1 MAVAATGAWAAGGGA
16 AASAAGPAGWQPALQ
31 GGLELGGGVGLGEVV
46 VHAGGEALVA
56 VALHG
61 VGGQGDHRQVVAAL
75 ALPGA
80 QQRGGLV
87 AVHHRHLAVHQD
99 GVEGLRGRQ
108 REGFLAVL
116 GDGHREAQLLQHRAG
131 ELLVDRVVLGQQHMA
146 VEQAAGAGLAVGAA
160 GARPPRCRRQ
170 GPADDVAEFGLA
182 YGLAHAAQD
191 AGLLALAGVAGD
203 EGRGEHDQPGRGE
216 GRLGVDGLGELQ
228 AVHPGHVHVED
239 GEIEGLAEPG
249 RFVEG
254 FEGLG
259 AALGAVHLHA
269 PAAQLQAQD
278 VEVGE
283 VVVHHQH
290 PRAFEPGGGGFGRSA
305 GLAARGRR
313 SSMWKREPLP
323 TSLSTPMRPPI
334 SSISR
339 RLIAS
344 PSPVPPNSRVVE
356 PSAWEK
362 CSKIFS
368 RAAAEMPTPVSST
381 LRLTCMCSPSG
392 TTWARTTTSPWRVN
406 LMALLSRLASTWRSR
421 KASPRMRRATL
432 GGLSWLASSRPF
444 RRPAGRTWPR
454 CPRRARPGRSRW
466 LRARCG
472 PTRSSRN
479 RGCR

>member
-1 MAVAATGAWAAGGGA
+1 VGGGRR
-16 AASAAGPAGWQPALQ
+16 GGGICRGGRPGWQPALQ

-131 ELLVDRVVLGQQHMA
+131 ELLVDRVVLGQQHVA
-146 VEQAAGAGLAVGAA
+146 VEQAAGGLAVGAA

-182 YGLAHAAQD
+182 HGLAHAAQD
-191 AGLLALAGVAGD
+191 AGLALAGVAGD
-203 EGRGEHDQPGRGE
+203 EGRGQHDQPGRGE
-216 GRLGVDGLGELQ
+216 GRVGVDGRGELQ

-239 GEIEGLAEPG
+239 GEIEGLAAPG

-290 PRAFEPGGGGFGRSA
+290 PRPSSRVVADSGLC

-313 SSMWKREPLP
+313 SSMWKRSPC
-323 TSLSTPMRPPI
+323 PPRC
-334 SSISR
+334 R
-339 RLIAS
+339 R
-344 PSPVPPNSRVVE
+344 RCGR
-356 PSAWEK
+356 PSA
-362 CSKIFS
+362 
-368 RAAAEMPTPVSST
+368 
-381 LRLTCMCSPSG
+381 
-392 TTWARTTTSPWRVN
+392 
-406 LMALLSRLASTWRSR
+406 
-421 KASPRMRRATL
+421 
-432 GGLSWLASSRPF
+432 
-444 RRPAGRTWPR
+444 RPAAG
-454 CPRRARPGRSRW
+454 
-466 LRARCG
+466 
-472 PTRSSRN
+472 
-479 RGCR
+479 